1 MTNKNLLEKAKV
13 NFDSTY
19 DQVEEKHIK
28 EKIATIQS
36 ASRSMQSGLAWATMN
51 EITGRKAPMSGRL
64 QGRTPAK
71 RRAEWKDYFSS
82 LLGSPPLASNP
93 DEEMVNMVNN
103 TLPIE
108 TGPFTN
114 EELHKVLQKRPHGK
128 AAGLDKIPAEVWKT
142 GKFNQILLDMCND
155 TLLEGR
161 KPQEWSISGIVPIT
175 KKGDLSKA
183 NNYRGISLTSIAAK
197 TFNRLILNQCRP
209 HIEPL
214 LRPNQNGFRAERSTT
229 SHILALRRLIEGINR
244 GGS

>member
-1 MTNKNLLEKAKV
+1 
-13 NFDSTY
+13 
-19 DQVEEKHIK
+19 
-28 EKIATIQS
+28 
-36 ASRSMQSGLAWATMN
+36 MQSGLAWATMN